1 MWGKGQT
8 LRKDDCCAS
17 TLVSTCIF
25 VYGCSAMFD
34 AASRVW
40 NHCIA
45 SCRTKILETKLIK
58 TNVKDFFLLITH
70 IYYSQ
75 PLCRL
80 INWFFPDIS
89 SLKISCCCSSTK
101 SLIPFILRK
110 RIQPDKK
117 DLYNIVINITVWIHP
132 VEFIKKPLQ
141 KSIPEKMLV
150 EKFRGPKLV
159 NRGLKPIPI
168 NIDLYNG

>member
-45 SCRTKILETKLIK
+45 SCRTNILETKLIK

-101 SLIPFILRK
+101 SLI
-110 RIQPDKK
+110 QPAALSFLGKGFSQIKK
-117 DLYNIVINITVWIHP
+117 LYITSLLISQF
-132 VEFIKKPLQ
+132 EFIKKEP
-141 KSIPEKMLV
+141 
-150 EKFRGPKLV
+150 
-159 NRGLKPIPI
+159 
-168 NIDLYNG
+168 